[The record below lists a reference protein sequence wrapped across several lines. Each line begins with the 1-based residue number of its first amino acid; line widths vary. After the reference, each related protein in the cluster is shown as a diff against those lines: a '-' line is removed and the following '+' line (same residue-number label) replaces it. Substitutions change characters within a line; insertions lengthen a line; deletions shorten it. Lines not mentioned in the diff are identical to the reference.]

1 MGEEPMAAT
10 DGAEEVVDTVAVD
23 VSVVGTSGIAP
34 ASGEDFPGVAVEVT
48 VSEGWS
54 DEMEGTGVAH
64 HVCGFGVSGI
74 IPEVGVSC
82 DSTLAPVG
90 TMVDGCAILHARGD
104 SGPMSAKSIVT
115 GLISLA
121 ITIDVSVG
129 GECTGMSAPS
139 CTLIFVVEGAV
150 SLVESG
156 PMPTGG
162 VVTGHVDLAVS
173 VDVSILGV

>member
-1 MGEEPMAAT
+1 MAAA

-23 VSVVGTSGIAP
+23 VSVVGTGGIAP
-34 ASGEDFPGVAVEVT
+34 ASSEEFPGVAVEAT

-64 HVCGFGVSGI
+64 HVCGFGVRGI

-90 TMVDGCAILHARGD
+90 TMVDGCAIGVASGD

-129 GECTGMSAPS
+129 GE
-139 CTLIFVVEGAV
+139 
-150 SLVESG
+150 
-156 PMPTGG
+156 
-162 VVTGHVDLAVS
+162 
-173 VDVSILGV
+173 